1 MASSECDGPV
11 KVESKGA
18 VGWVVLDRPDA
29 YNAFDDVMIAE
40 LTRAAEQFKAD
51 EAIRVVVV
59 SSTGKCFCAGADIN
73 YMRTSGGYS
82 REQNIDDAMKLS
94 QMFRAFDTLGKPVL
108 VRVQGPT
115 FGGGVGLAAVGDL
128 VFAGPRA
135 SFSLSEVKLGI
146 LPAVIGPYI
155 TRRLGVARAK
165 GLCSTAYRI
174 RAQDAVHMGLVD
186 ILCESDEDMD
196 ERINKALTSVLS
208 CGPGAV
214 QRALRIPDEVHGKDP
229 GEVMEDMAALS
240 ADARAS
246 DEGREGLG
254 AFLEKRAAHY
264 VQTLDE

>member
-1 MASSECDGPV
+1 MASSVCDGPV
-11 KVESKGA
+11 KIESKGA
-18 VGWVVLDRPDA
+18 VGWVVLDRPEA

-40 LTRAAEQFKAD
+40 LTRAAETFKAD
-51 EAIRVVVV
+51 PAIRVVVV

-73 YMRTSGGYS
+73 YMRTTGGYT
-82 REQNIDDAMKLS
+82 REQNVEDAMKLS
-94 QMFRAFDTLGKPVL
+94 QMYRAFDTMGKPVL

-128 VFAGPRA
+128 VFAGPKA

-146 LPAVIGPYI
+146 LPAVIGPYV

-165 GLCSTAYRI
+165 GLCATAYRI

-186 ILCESDEDMD
+186 ILCGSDEDMD
-196 ERINKALTSVLS
+196 ERIQKALISVLS
-208 CGPGAV
+208 CGPEAV
-214 QRALRIPDEVHGKDP
+214 QRAWSIPDDVHGRDP
-229 GEVMEDMAALS
+229 GDVMEEMAALS

-254 AFLEKRAAHY
+254 AFLEKRTATY
-264 VQTLDE
+264 VQTLEE